1 MPLACESILPF
12 HDQAGTTFFQSI
24 PMLQILRNKAQSIV
38 IQALVLIIALVFI
51 FWGVGTN
58 MTKSRDTAITINSEE
73 ISFQKFQQSYDQAIT
88 GYRQQFGDAVSDELL
103 KGLGVKQQ
111 VVNQLTQAALLR
123 QGANAMGIM
132 ATPVEIQTVI
142 QKMPQFQQE
151 GGFNMTAYQAILGA
165 NRMTPH
171 KFEASIGHD
180 LLGEKVITAINNF
193 ATTASET
200 EIKEMHQRD
209 QETVSVKVVK
219 VAPDLFNDKI
229 VVDPKDLAFWFETEK
244 NTYKT
249 EQKIKLN
256 YLSFPYKAQTE
267 KVTISDEQVLAQYEK
282 EKAVYQVP
290 EQRQARHILLKTEE
304 NASPE
309 KRAEQRK
316 KAEEI
321 LAKARAGKDFSAL
334 ATTYSEDPSKAKGG
348 DLGAFAKGKMIKE
361 FDDAVFSMQP
371 NAISD
376 IIQTQFGYHIIKLDK
391 VIPATTQPIEEVRA
405 AIIAK
410 LQSEQ
415 AKPATFQ
422 MANEAYEGII
432 AAGSLPAYA
441 KKHADQAVITTDFF
455 SRTTPPAT
463 LDPDPKFMDTIFA
476 LKQGELSSLIETPSG
491 YFILFAEAIQEPAP
505 PKLEDVKEQVTKD
518 YKLSKARKMARETAT
533 AILTKVQGGADF
545 EKTAAE
551 AKLQAKKSGPL
562 GKNNATP
569 DPVLP
574 PSLIDQ
580 ALLLS
585 AKSPFPKEV
594 LAAGDDLYILQ
605 FLERKLPE
613 TASLNAATRKEYTA
627 TLLKQKQDRL
637 LSAWLKHQQE
647 NSKISV
653 NKNILN

>member
-1 MPLACESILPF
+1 
-12 HDQAGTTFFQSI
+12 
-24 PMLQILRNKAQSIV
+24 MLQILRNKAQSFV
-38 IQALVLIIALVFI
+38 IQAMVLIIALVFI
-51 FWGVGTN
+51 FWGVGTKMMN
-58 MTKSRDTAITINSEE
+58 SRNTAITINNEE
-73 ISFQKFQQSYDQAIT
+73 ITFQEFQRSYDQAIT
-88 GYRQQFGDAVSDELL
+88 GYRRQFGDAISDEIL

-132 ATPVEIQTVI
+132 ATPVEIQTTI

-151 GGFNMTAYQAILGA
+151 GAFNINAYQAILNS
-165 NRMTPH
+165 NRLTPH

-180 LLGEKVITAINNF
+180 LLGEKVIASINNF

-200 EIKEMHQRD
+200 EINEMYQRD

-219 VAPDLFNDKI
+219 VTPDLFNDKI
-229 VVDPKDLAFWFETEK
+229 VVDPQDLAAWFETEK

-249 EQKIKLN
+249 KQKIKLN
-256 YLSFPYKAQTE
+256 YLSFPYKAQID
-267 KVTISDEQVLAQYEK
+267 KVTISAEQVLAQYEK
-282 EKAVYQVP
+282 EKDTYQVP
-290 EQRQARHILLKTEE
+290 EKRQARHILLKAEE

-321 LAKARAGKDFSAL
+321 LVKARAGEDFSKL
-334 ATTYSEDPSKAKGG
+334 ATTYSEDPSKTKGG
-348 DLGAFAKGKMIKE
+348 DLGTFAKGKMIKE

-391 VIPATTQPIEEVRA
+391 IMPATTQSIEEVRA

-415 AKPATFQ
+415 AKPVTFQ

-432 AAGSLPAYA
+432 AAGNLPAYA
-441 KKHADQAVITTDFF
+441 GKHADKTVVTTDFF
-455 SRTTPPAT
+455 SRTAPPAT
-463 LDPDPKFMDTIFA
+463 LEHDPKFMDTVFA

-505 PKLEDVKEQVTKD
+505 PKLEEVKEQVTKD
-518 YKLSKARKMARETAT
+518 YKLTKARKMAKETAT

-545 EKTAAE
+545 EKTTSE
-551 AKLQAKKSGPL
+551 AKLQAQNSGPL
-562 GKNNATP
+562 SKNNATP

-580 ALLLS
+580 ALRLS
-585 AKSPFPKEV
+585 VKNSFPKEA
-594 LAAGDDLYILQ
+594 LAVGDDLYILQ

-613 TASLNAATRKEYTA
+613 AASLNAATRKEYTA
-627 TLLKQKQDRL
+627 TLLKQKQDQL
-637 LSAWLKHQQE
+637 LSSWLKQLE
-647 NSKISV
+647 KKSKISI
-653 NKNILN
+653 NKDILN

>member
-1 MPLACESILPF
+1 
-12 HDQAGTTFFQSI
+12 
-24 PMLQILRNKAQSIV
+24 MLQILRNKAQSIV
-38 IQALVLIIALVFI
+38 IQAMVLIIALVFI
-51 FWGVGTN
+51 FWGVGTR
-58 MTKSRDTAITINSEE
+58 MMSSRDTAITINNEE
-73 ISFQKFQQSYDQAIT
+73 ITFQEFQRSYDQAIT
-88 GYRQQFGDAVSDELL
+88 GYRRQFGDAIPDEIL

-132 ATPVEIQTVI
+132 ATPVEIQTAI

-151 GGFNMTAYQAILGA
+151 SAFNMNAYQAILKA
-165 NRMTPH
+165 NRLTPH

-180 LLGEKVITAINNF
+180 LLGAKVITAINNF

-200 EIKEMHQRD
+200 EINEMYQRD

-219 VAPDLFNDKI
+219 VTPDLFIDKI
-229 VVDPKDLAFWFETEK
+229 VVDPQDLAAWFETEK

-256 YLSFPYKAQTE
+256 YLSFPYKAQTD
-267 KVTISDEQVLAQYEK
+267 KITISDEQVLAQYEK
-282 EKAVYQVP
+282 DKAAYQVP
-290 EQRQARHILLKTEE
+290 EKRQARHILLKTEE

-309 KRAEQRK
+309 KRVEQRK

-321 LAKARAGKDFSAL
+321 LAKARAGEDFSAL
-334 ATTYSEDPSKAKGG
+334 AATYSEDPSKAKGG
-348 DLGAFAKGKMIKE
+348 DLGTFAKGRMIKE

-376 IIQTQFGYHIIKLDK
+376 IIQTRFGYHIIKLDK
-391 VIPATTQPIEEVRA
+391 IIPARTQPIEEVRA

-415 AKPATFQ
+415 ARPATFQ

-441 KKHADQAVITTDFF
+441 EKHADKTVITTDFF
-455 SRTTPPAT
+455 SRTAPPAT
-463 LDPDPKFMDTIFA
+463 LDHDPKFMDTIFT

-505 PKLEDVKEQVTKD
+505 PKLEEVKERATKD
-518 YKLSKARKMARETAT
+518 YKLTKARKMAKEAAT

-545 EKTAAE
+545 EKTVSE

-562 GKNNATP
+562 SKNNATP

-580 ALLLS
+580 AFRLS
-585 AKSPFPKEV
+585 AKNPFPKEA
-594 LAAGDDLYILQ
+594 LAVGDDLYILQ

-627 TLLKQKQDRL
+627 TLIKQKQDQL
-637 LSAWLKHQQE
+637 LSSWLKQQQE